1 MTVSCIAT
9 RAAYNVAVAPPKRL
23 TADDVIDSAEA
34 LIRADGLAALSA
46 RRVAAALGVS
56 RQVVYT
62 HFDGMHGILE
72 ELHRRSGRYL
82 AETVQHLGDL
92 EDADRRLEAAAHAY
106 VTYSR
111 TRPALFELTFGA
123 PVPDYSPSPE
133 TTAALQDVFRV
144 EIAGLVRGWHEDNR
158 IGIDEHLLLDRTR
171 AYWSSIHGLVTLERA
186 GHAAHDETDRLV
198 DGLTHTLLG
207 GWRAA

>member
-1 MTVSCIAT
+1 M
-9 RAAYNVAVAPPKRL
+9 APPKRL
-23 TADDVIDSAEA
+23 TADDVIDCAEA
-34 LIRADGLAALSA
+34 LIGVDGLAALSA

-72 ELHRRSGRYL
+72 ELHLRSGRYL
-82 AETVQHLGDL
+82 AQTVQHLGDV
-92 EDADRRLEAAAHAY
+92 EAADRRLEAAAHAY

-123 PVPDYSPSPE
+123 PVPDYAPSPE

-144 EIAGLVRGWHEDNR
+144 EIAGLVGGWHADN
-158 IGIDEHLLLDRTR
+158 GVEIDDRLLLDRTR
-171 AYWSSIHGLVTLERA
+171 VYWSSIHGLVTLERA
-186 GHAAHDETDRLV
+186 GHATHSETDRLV
-198 DGLTHTLLG
+198 DELTRTLLT
-207 GWRAA
+207 GWRTT

>member
-1 MTVSCIAT
+1 M
-9 RAAYNVAVAPPKRL
+9 APPRRL
-23 TADDVIDSAEA
+23 TADNVIDCAEA
-34 LIRADGLAALSA
+34 LIQADGLAALSA

-72 ELHRRSGRYL
+72 ELHLRSGCYL
-82 AETVQHLGDL
+82 AETVQHLADM

-106 VTYSR
+106 VAYSR
-111 TRPALFELTFGA
+111 TRPALFGLTFGA

-144 EIAGLVRGWHEDNR
+144 EIAGLVGGWHADN
-158 IGIDEHLLLDRTR
+158 GVEIDARLLLDRTR
-171 AYWSSIHGLVTLERA
+171 VYWSSIHGLVTLERA
-186 GHAAHDETDRLV
+186 GHAAHAETDRLV
-198 DGLTHTLLG
+198 DELTRTLLT
-207 GWRAA
+207 GWRGA